1 MERKWEEVRGKEIR
15 EEKRGEG
22 RNKEWIECEQ
32 RMILREK
39 LVDFGKESLKKII
52 EVNDWASDKN
62 KKEKGKKEKS

>member
-1 MERKWEEVRGKEIR
+1 
-15 EEKRGEG
+15 
-22 RNKEWIECEQ
+22 
-32 RMILREK
+32 MILREK